1 MIKASKR
8 DAFFYFPKLYLFDI
22 VQLPPWKKRICM
34 LFLKSTMKLRLGAN
48 WDLSLLDSLKGTSV
62 DTLFGKL
69 PFDIVGG
76 ARPGFVLPQVK
87 RNDVKRY
94 IQACHEKGLEF
105 SYLLNA
111 PCLGNLQYSKKGYG
125 QLIDLL
131 EWIDQSNADSVIVGI
146 PYLIDLVRKRF
157 PRLKVKVSTTARV
170 NTVRKALQYE
180 EMGVEEIIID
190 EHINREFKTLEA
202 IRKAVRCN
210 LELIVNNI
218 CLWQCPYNYEH
229 VNHDGHA
236 SRQGEEEDYCYLQY
250 PGYLCLYRK
259 LMEPVELLKS
269 PWIRPEDTS
278 HYEDIGYDHFKIT
291 ERFKRTSL
299 LLEHVKAYEN
309 RHYNGN
315 LLDLFTLPRKGA
327 FTPLHLE
334 YFIKP
339 EHVNIMKVSELGKV
353 FDLEVRELIQ
363 IDNNKL
369 SGFLEHFKAKDC
381 NQTSCSDCLYCET
394 VFEKVAIVNSQEV
407 KKAAQRVKNFSE
419 KLLSGEIFD
428 IPHSHFIFRIPLI
441 KLLLKKLLQWRL
453 GKEQKDQETQT

>member
-1 MIKASKR
+1 
-8 DAFFYFPKLYLFDI
+8 
-22 VQLPPWKKRICM
+22 
-34 LFLKSTMKLRLGAN
+34 MKIRLGSN
-48 WDLSLLDSLKGTSV
+48 WDLSSLDALKGTSV
-62 DTLFGKL
+62 DALFGKL
-69 PFDIVGG
+69 PFDVVGG
-76 ARPGFVLPQVK
+76 ARPGFVLPQVDRK
-87 RNDVKRY
+87 YVGRY
-94 IQACHEKGLEF
+94 IKACHERGLEF

-125 QLIDLL
+125 QIIELL
-131 EWIDQSNADSVIVGI
+131 EWIDQSGADAVTIGI

-180 EMGVEEIIID
+180 DMGVEEIIID

-202 IRKAVRCN
+202 IRKAVKCN

-236 SRQGEEEDYCYLQY
+236 SREGEEDDYCYLQY

-259 LMEPVELLKS
+259 LTDPVELLKS
-269 PWIRPEDTS
+269 PWIRPEDIP
-278 HYEDIGYDHFKIT
+278 HYEAIGYEHFKIT
-291 ERFKRTSL
+291 ERFKKTSL

-309 RHYNGN
+309 RRYDGN

-327 FTPLHLE
+327 FTPVHLE

-339 EHVNIMKVSELGKV
+339 EHVNIMKISELEKV

-363 IDNNKL
+363 MDNRKL
-369 SGFLEHFKAKDC
+369 DGFIEFFKKNDC
-381 NQTSCSDCLYCET
+381 NQTTCSACGYCET
-394 VFEKVAIVNSQEV
+394 VFERVAVVNKEGV
-407 KKAAQRVKNFSE
+407 KKASRSVRDFSD
-419 KLLSGEIFD
+419 KLLTGEIFE
-428 IPHSHFIFRIPLI
+428 IPPSHLIFRFPLF
-441 KLLLKKLLQWRL
+441 KFLLKRHVKGRL
-453 GKEQKDQETQT
+453 RKEEKT

>member
-1 MIKASKR
+1 
-8 DAFFYFPKLYLFDI
+8 
-22 VQLPPWKKRICM
+22 
-34 LFLKSTMKLRLGAN
+34 MKIRLGSN
-48 WDLSLLDSLKGTSV
+48 WDLSSLDALKGTSV
-62 DTLFGKL
+62 DALFGKL
-69 PFDIVGG
+69 PFDVVGG
-76 ARPGFVLPQVK
+76 ARPGFVLPQVD
-87 RNDVKRY
+87 RNYVGRY
-94 IQACHEKGLEF
+94 IKACHERGLEF

-125 QLIDLL
+125 QLIELL
-131 EWIDQSNADSVIVGI
+131 EWIDQSGADAVTIGL

-180 EMGVEEIIID
+180 DMGVEEIIID

-202 IRKAVRCN
+202 IRKAVTCN

-236 SRQGEEEDYCYLQY
+236 SREGEEDDYCYLQY

-259 LMEPVELLKS
+259 LTDPVELLKS
-269 PWIRPEDTS
+269 PWIRPEDIP
-278 HYEDIGYDHFKIT
+278 HYEAIGYEHFKIT

-309 RHYNGN
+309 RRYDGN
-315 LLDLFTLPRKGA
+315 VLDLFTLPRKGA
-327 FTPLHLE
+327 FTPVHLE

-339 EHVNIMKVSELGKV
+339 EHVNIMKISELEKV

-363 IDNNKL
+363 IDNRKL
-369 SGFLEHFKAKDC
+369 DGFIEFFKKNDC
-381 NQTSCSDCLYCET
+381 NQTTCSACRYCET
-394 VFEKVAIVNSQEV
+394 VFEKVAVVNEEGV
-407 KKAAQRVKNFSE
+407 KKASRRVRDFSD
-419 KLLSGEIFD
+419 KLLTGEIFE
-428 IPHSHFIFRIPLI
+428 IPSSHLIFRIPFF
-441 KLLLKKLLQWRL
+441 KSLLKRHIRGRL
-453 GKEQKDQETQT
+453 RKEQNTRV

>member
-1 MIKASKR
+1 
-8 DAFFYFPKLYLFDI
+8 
-22 VQLPPWKKRICM
+22 
-34 LFLKSTMKLRLGAN
+34 MKIRLGSN
-48 WDLSLLDSLKGTSV
+48 WDITSLDALKGTSV
-62 DTLFGKL
+62 DALFGKL
-69 PFDIVGG
+69 PFDVVGG
-76 ARPGFVLPQVK
+76 ARPGFVLPQVD
-87 RNDVKRY
+87 RNFVGRY
-94 IQACHEKGLEF
+94 IKACHERGLEF

-125 QLIDLL
+125 QLIELL
-131 EWIDQSNADSVIVGI
+131 EWIDQSGADAVTIGL

-180 EMGVEEIIID
+180 DMGVEEIIID

-202 IRKAVRCN
+202 IRKAVKCN

-236 SRQGEEEDYCYLQY
+236 SREGEEEDYCYLQY

-259 LMEPVELLKS
+259 LTDPVELLKS
-269 PWIRPEDTS
+269 PWIRPEDIP
-278 HYEDIGYDHFKIT
+278 HYEGIGYEHFKIT
-291 ERFKRTSL
+291 ERFKKTSL

-309 RHYNGN
+309 RRYDGN

-327 FTPLHLE
+327 FTPVHLD

-339 EHVNIMKVSELGKV
+339 EHVNIMKISELEKV

-363 IDNNKL
+363 MDNRKL
-369 SGFLEHFKAKDC
+369 DGFIEFFKKNDC
-381 NQTSCSDCLYCET
+381 NQTTCSACRYCET
-394 VFEKVAIVNSQEV
+394 VFERVAVVNEEGV
-407 KKAAQRVKNFSE
+407 RKASRRVRDFSD
-419 KLLSGEIFD
+419 KLLTGEIFE
-428 IPHSHFIFRIPLI
+428 IPSSHLIFRIPFL
-441 KLLLKKLLQWRL
+441 KSLLKRHVRGRL
-453 GKEQKDQETQT
+453 EK